1 MVRQQTF
8 HQAALQH
15 LARLQQEDSAQ
26 QVQVLVQSP
35 QLLIHGDHNPW
46 EAEAALEAHL
56 QAQQIMEAASTINQH
71 R

>member
-1 MVRQQTF
+1 MAQQTF

-15 LARLQQEDSAQ
+15 LAHRRQEDSAQ
-26 QVQVLVQSP
+26 QVQVLAQSP

-46 EAEAALEAHL
+46 AAEAALEAHL
-56 QAQQIMEAASTINQH
+56 RVQQILEADSIINQH